1 MEELIMGMK
10 ERIER
15 KRDRVQA
22 TEKYI
27 IGLLFEIESPQEEK
41 EKVAKEISEDIF
53 GQCVWSKP
61 NFQKIAL
68 GHLTFFAGK
77 IPNEQLVAI
86 SKKIAFFV

>member
-1 MEELIMGMK
+1 MKMGMK
-10 ERIER
+10 ERNER

-27 IGLLFEIESPQEEK
+27 LGLLFEIEAPQKEK

-53 GQCVWSKP
+53 GQDVWSKP
-61 NFQKIAL
+61 DFQKLAL
-68 GHLTFFAGK
+68 GHLTAFAGK

-86 SKKIAFFV
+86 SKKIANFV